1 MPDDLADSNFGLH
14 SLIFRPALKPFP
26 GLLGLGLAFVR
37 ARVRYLGLEL
47 GLNISGLDLV
57 LLDCG

>member
-1 MPDDLADSNFGLH
+1 MPDDHADSNFGLH
-14 SLIFRPALKPFP
+14 SLIFRPALKPCP

-37 ARVRYLGLEL
+37 ARVSYLGLEL

-57 LLDCG
+57 L